1 MFIVFL
7 RRSRSYVAQSRA
19 LLVVRGPRARWERML
34 AECPHRPAPPQS
46 AQDRA
51 ACGTAC
57 VAAGRLALF
66 ASALLDRSLL
76 SLCPVVEK
84 KGSAC
89 AQRLPHYVATVAALA
104 LVLALDP
111 LRAPAA
117 GGVAA
122 LAQGGLRRA
131 PPMGQPRLR
140 DSCRNTCSKEK
151 QRSSR

>member
-19 LLVVRGPRARWERML
+19 LLVVQGPRARWERML

-84 KGSAC
+84 K
-89 AQRLPHYVATVAALA
+89 V
-104 LVLALDP
+104 
-111 LRAPAA
+111 APAPN
-117 GGVAA
+117 GCRTMSRQSQPWRWFTKVHHLLSRKG
-122 LAQGGLRRA
+122 RR
-131 PPMGQPRLR
+131 G
-140 DSCRNTCSKEK
+140 
-151 QRSSR
+151 